1 MTDTA
6 DTPKVPVDTPEE
18 REFELRAQIGSLWS
32 GGRLFIGMY
41 TFLLASLVF
50 SYFYLR
56 SSNNGQLWRLPNQ
69 HAPIVFGWFVYVLM
83 VATALLAIFANRRL
97 KSGDNYMFQVAGWTG
112 VSTGVLALI
121 LQCVQLTR
129 LSFYPGS
136 SGYASSFIG
145 FAVLNIISIVV
156 GTYWLET
163 TVARE
168 LTLRRE
174 DDQSDPERSGG
185 LSASAQEF
193 RAGVASMAYFWGFLA
208 IAGALLTYMFYIV

>member
-1 MTDTA
+1 
-6 DTPKVPVDTPEE
+6 
-18 REFELRAQIGSLWS
+18 
-32 GGRLFIGMY
+32 MY

-56 SSNNGQLWRLPNQ
+56 SSNNGQLWRPDNQ
-69 HAPIVFGWFVYVLM
+69 HAPIVFGWFIYVLM

-97 KSGDNYMFQVAGWTG
+97 KSGDNYLFQVAGWTG
-112 VSTGVLALI
+112 VGTGVLALV

-129 LSFYPGS
+129 LSFYPGA

-145 FAVLNIISIVV
+145 FAVLNITSIVV

-163 TVARE
+163 TLARE

-174 DDQSDPERSGG
+174 YGMRELERAEVDTGEEFTISGSSFP
-185 LSASAQEF
+185 LSATAQEF